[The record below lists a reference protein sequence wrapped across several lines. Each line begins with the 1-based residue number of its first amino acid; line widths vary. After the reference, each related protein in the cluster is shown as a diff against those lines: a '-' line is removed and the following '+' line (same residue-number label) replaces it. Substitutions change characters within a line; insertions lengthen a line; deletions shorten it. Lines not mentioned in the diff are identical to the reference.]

1 MTEQRPAPRKP
12 VPSPNIETQFYW
24 DKVQEGELWLQRCQD
39 CDKPYF
45 YPRFFCPRCLG
56 TNVEWFKASGRGRLH
71 TYVINHRPPP
81 AFEAEAPYALAV
93 VELEEG
99 VRMVSALRGLDP
111 AGLEL
116 GLPVDVEFERVSDA
130 IALPYFRPRGA
141 ASRDGP
147 RPNGRR

>member
-24 DKVQEGELWLQRCQD
+24 DKVQEGELWLQRCKD

-81 AFEAEAPYALAV
+81 AFEAEAPYAQIGRASC
-93 VELEEG
+93 
-99 VRMVSALRGLDP
+99 R
-111 AGLEL
+111 
-116 GLPVDVEFERVSDA
+116 ERV
-130 IALPYFRPRGA
+130 
-141 ASRDGP
+141 
-147 RPNGRR
+147 

>member
-24 DKVQEGELWLQRCQD
+24 DKVQEGELWLQRCKD

-99 VRMVSALRGLDP
+99 VRMMTNIHGIANRPENLVLEMPLRVVFEELNPGGGVKVPYWVP
-111 AGLEL
+111 A
-116 GLPVDVEFERVSDA
+116 
-130 IALPYFRPRGA
+130 
-141 ASRDGP
+141 
-147 RPNGRR
+147 